1 MKISRLQL
9 ALLSISAR
17 DVPTQDNSDSEKLRR
32 MIDERRYLQSITGQ
46 DHQYDLLAWHKCLIT
61 CSREMGAGMVNGYTV
76 CDAYTLSGK
85 KTVYEL
91 EEAIQ
96 NAINSDDYIR
106 LSAMAKNHS

>member
-1 MKISRLQL
+1 
-9 ALLSISAR
+9 
-17 DVPTQDNSDSEKLRR
+17 
-32 MIDERRYLQSITGQ
+32 
-46 DHQYDLLAWHKCLIT
+46 
-61 CSREMGAGMVNGYTV
+61 MVNGYTV